1 MSAERL
7 EVIDRV
13 VQRGI
18 TAGGYPGA
26 SVVIGRKG
34 SIVWQ
39 KGFGALSWGKESAPV
54 IPDRT
59 IYDLASL
66 TKVVGTTT
74 ACMILFDEGK
84 LLLDEKV
91 SHYLPRFTGGNKDEV
106 TVRQLLMHRGGL
118 PAGRDL
124 WRHAHTPEEARTL
137 IYDTPLEYKP
147 GAGFVYSD
155 LGADLLG
162 MVVESIT
169 GEGLDSYL
177 KWRVF
182 DPLGMNDTG
191 FRPADSVVTRVAPTE
206 VSPPRGYPIKGEV
219 HDENAFALGGVA
231 GHAGLFGTASDLAV
245 FAQMLLDGGTYNG
258 VHIVADSTIKQFT
271 ARAAGSRALGWEVGE
286 GQHGSGNF
294 LRDGAFGHTGF
305 TGTSLWIDPDR
316 EMFVILLTNRVHAA
330 KAKRPAKVIADV
342 RQDLSDAAALA
353 VTDENLAVAAMP
365 ASFRADRAVD
375 WNKPTRKA
383 RKPKKPSSSK
393 TKGSSA
399 NKSPAKSS
407 SSAKKPAA
415 KKSSSSKSSSKSPS
429 KSSSKSSSKSP
440 AKKPA
445 SKKTPN

>member
-1 MSAERL
+1 MQTAELQPLHRKL
-7 EVIDRV
+7 LGKPSLDWP
-13 VQRGI
+13 RG
-18 TAGGYPGA
+18 
-26 SVVIGRKG
+26 SVPRPSTGR
-34 SIVWQ
+34 WP
-39 KGFGALSWGKESAPV
+39 APLRGWRTLLGMAHPRDV
-54 IPDRT
+54 RT
-59 IYDLASL
+59 IAPFTSL
-66 TKVVGTTT
+66 
-74 ACMILFDEGK
+74 
-84 LLLDEKV
+84 
-91 SHYLPRFTGGNKDEV
+91 R
-106 TVRQLLMHRGGL
+106 
-118 PAGRDL
+118 
-124 WRHAHTPEEARTL
+124 
-137 IYDTPLEYKP
+137 
-147 GAGFVYSD
+147 D

-316 EMFVILLTNRVHAA
+316 ELIVVLLTNRIHPSRANERFVPVRARVHEHWLRLAGA
-330 KAKRPAKVIADV
+330 LESWRE
-342 RQDLSDAAALA
+342 LSTLGVSSADAALRAIEQAFRAGQLDITMDVPRTKLDTYEREHPGELHRVALA
-353 VTDENLAVAAMP
+353 LLGLA
-365 ASFRADRAVD
+365 FRARGVEQGLGLARRA
-375 WNKPTRKA
+375 PA
-383 RKPKKPSSSK
+383 R
-393 TKGSSA
+393 G
-399 NKSPAKSS
+399 
-407 SSAKKPAA
+407 
-415 KKSSSSKSSSKSPS
+415 
-429 KSSSKSSSKSP
+429 
-440 AKKPA
+440 
-445 SKKTPN
+445 